1 MNEVI
6 AINIGALLLMA
17 PVAQI
22 YKAYEFIAVVA
33 MQIITYLVIYLSIP
47 ENPSNL
53 VIDAYYLSVSLIL
66 LVTVY
71 KVRGLKPK
79 TFKQLLA
86 KHCYNLAA
94 LVFTLI
100 NLLCIMLPIDV
111 IYGLHDTFGSL
122 FILLEVTACLAWS
135 VGSR

>member
-6 AINIGALLLMA
+6 AINIGALLLIA

-33 MQIITYLVIYLSIP
+33 MQILTYLVIYMSIP
-47 ENPSNL
+47 SESSNF
-53 VIDAYYLSVSLIL
+53 VIDVYYMSVSLVL

-71 KVRGLKPK
+71 KIRQLQPK

-86 KHCYNLAA
+86 RHCYNLAA

-100 NLLCIMLPIDV
+100 NLLCIILPVDV
-111 IYGLHDTFGSL
+111 VYGLHDTFGSL
-122 FILLEVTACLAWS
+122 FILLEVAACLTWS